1 MEGTG
6 REREIQRLEGMPAQA
21 QRKPSQAAQAKPSSA
36 RQAKHNAQHKQAH
49 AGSKHA
55 KSTAQPTQLR
65 LTYHR
70 VRTGELQLYRKKS
83 KESDARA
90 ATSKV
95 ASLFRTAAAESRGE
109 RVAAA
114 KEEERRQRESI
125 KLGGVAEQVRPLE
138 LASTLEWHSSSL
150 LPLLPLLTT
159 FSRSRSLVCR

>member
-1 MEGTG
+1 MKVC
-6 REREIQRLEGMPAQA
+6 PP
-21 QRKPSQAAQAKPSSA
+21 KHNA
-36 RQAKHNAQHKQAH
+36 RQAKQRTPSQAQRTAQAWHTHAASTPKARSKQ
-49 AGSKHA
+49 
-55 KSTAQPTQLR
+55 STAKPTQLT

-114 KEEERRQRESI
+114 KEEERRQKESI

-138 LASTLEWHSSSL
+138 LASIHQWHSSSL
-150 LPLLPLLTT
+150 LPLLPLLTI
-159 FSRSRSLVCR
+159 FSRSLSLSCVAEHSV

>member
-1 MEGTG
+1 M
-6 REREIQRLEGMPAQA
+6 AH
-21 QRKPSQAAQAKPSSA
+21 AKPSNASHKHGNA
-36 RQAKHNAQHKQAH
+36 R
-49 AGSKHA
+49 SKHA
-55 KSTAQPTQLR
+55 KSTAQPTQLT

-70 VRTGELQLYRKKS
+70 VRTGELLLYRKKS

-114 KEEERRQRESI
+114 KEEERRQKEGI

-138 LASTLEWHSSSL
+138 LASIHQWHSSSL
-150 LPLLPLLTT
+150 LPLLPLLTI
-159 FSRSRSLVCR
+159 FSRSLSLVCR